1 MMAIYYKTYRT
12 TKSDA
17 GNIWCAS
24 IWEDFGQTWVQVWK
38 DGTNPDMTVQQDF
51 TIDALWRFRDGFSIK
66 CKKKRK
72 YKVTAFQAGQIAAFA
87 KMDMQGLIVKGDED
101 EYERIY

>member
-1 MMAIYYKTYRT
+1 MAIFHRTYRT

-17 GNIWCAS
+17 GDIWCAS
-24 IWEDFGQTWVQVWK
+24 IWENFGQTWVQVWK
-38 DGTNPDMTVQQDF
+38 DGTNPNMAVEQNF
-51 TIDALWRFRDGFSIK
+51 TINEIWRFRDGFTIK

-72 YKVTAFQAGQIAAFA
+72 YKVTAFQAGQIAVFA
-87 KMDMQGLIVKGDED
+87 KLDMQGLIVKGDED